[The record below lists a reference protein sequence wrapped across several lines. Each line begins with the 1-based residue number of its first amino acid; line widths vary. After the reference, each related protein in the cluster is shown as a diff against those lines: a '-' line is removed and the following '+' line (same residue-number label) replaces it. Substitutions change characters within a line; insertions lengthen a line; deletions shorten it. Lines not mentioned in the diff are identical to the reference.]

1 MCGGLTLLFFAIP
14 TEKDGILCHGMS
26 RFDTVLGE
34 YKINGESQ
42 IAAKAS
48 VCSIESP
55 EVMLNSFLS
64 ASSSRLDPC

>member
-1 MCGGLTLLFFAIP
+1 MGLTLLLFAIP

-42 IAAKAS
+42 IAEKAS
-48 VCSIESP
+48 VHTNRESRGDVELIP
-55 EVMLNSFLS
+55 LGQ
-64 ASSSRLDPC
+64 